1 MIRPTASA
9 CHRNILS
16 ALCKLRTPSLSY
28 TLSSIPLSSRS
39 LLKLP
44 SLPNGRPPAG
54 VMAPLPVPSFG
65 RVNGFAFE
73 ATVGELVPLLELLL
87 PEVKKLAYLEMAAAA
102 CCVVDEVPV
111 VADDVDS

>member
-16 ALCKLRTPSLSY
+16 ALCRLSTPSLSY
-28 TLSSIPLSSRS
+28 TLSSIPLSSKS
-39 LLKLP
+39 PLKLP
-44 SLPNGRPPAG
+44 SRPKGRPPAG

-65 RVNGFAFE
+65 RVNGFGLE
-73 ATVGELVPLLELLL
+73 ATVGELVPLLVLLL

-102 CCVVDEVPV
+102 CWVVDEVPV
-111 VADDVDS
+111 VAEDVES